1 MRQKSLNAST
11 AVLEFIQDYFRSTEF
26 MFTND
31 SQVQIISGKDEALD
45 AWISANYI
53 ENNFNTVFYSFKL
66 FKIQ

>member
-1 MRQKSLNAST
+1 
-11 AVLEFIQDYFRSTEF
+11 

-53 ENNFNTVFYSFKL
+53 ENNFNTVYHSFKWVE
-66 FKIQ
+66 IQQMFN